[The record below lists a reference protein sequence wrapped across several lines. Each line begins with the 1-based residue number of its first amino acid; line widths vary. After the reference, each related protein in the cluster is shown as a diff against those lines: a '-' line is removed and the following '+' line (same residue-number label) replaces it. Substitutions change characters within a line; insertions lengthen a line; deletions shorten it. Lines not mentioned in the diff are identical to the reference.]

1 MIWQKNQKIYTTDEL
16 SRDLKYY
23 MVITLEVPT
32 AISLKVK
39 DSNYWK
45 KKEKGKKKAIS
56 SIIKLLGIFSIIK
69 LLVRL
74 GWPPLVVVAT
84 SNVYNTYNHAK
95 ILFRG
100 VKCAKV
106 FLKCQLENEC
116 NS

>member
-45 KKEKGKKKAIS
+45 KKKKTRS
-56 SIIKLLGIFSIIK
+56 YSSIIK

-74 GWPPLVVVAT
+74 GWPTTCGSKDIKCIQRLQPCK
-84 SNVYNTYNHAK
+84 NT
-95 ILFRG
+95 FRG
-100 VKCAKV
+100 VKCAKSI
-106 FLKCQLENEC
+106 LKCELENEC